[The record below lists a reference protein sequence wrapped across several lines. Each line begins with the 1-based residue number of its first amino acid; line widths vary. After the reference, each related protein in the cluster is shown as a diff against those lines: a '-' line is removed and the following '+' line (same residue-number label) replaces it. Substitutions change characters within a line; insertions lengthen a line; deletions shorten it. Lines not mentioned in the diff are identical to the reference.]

1 MVLATLTCSCI
12 VEGILPN
19 RKAFLLALQPCHL
32 ILVPFC
38 NLGFKPQ
45 FLTKTKTSRPGTGT
59 LSLGKWVL
67 KCSRCIILN
76 LIFSFSPGR
85 KFEEEQRKAFQNE
98 TLVPESSMHF
108 AGTRRIYSYPMA
120 IDLVGKWRKGGTNWQ
135 LHFALRPRK
144 IEPRKIPRIQACF
157 FQCGKFVIRYHLHF
171 AYIES

>member
-67 KCSRCIILN
+67 KYSRCIIFIFFFFTYSKSN
-76 LIFSFSPGR
+76 LLLFTRTKVWGR
-85 KFEEEQRKAFQNE
+85 TEKSIPKWDAC
-98 TLVPESSMHF
+98 
-108 AGTRRIYSYPMA
+108 TR
-120 IDLVGKWRKGGTNWQ
+120 VF
-135 LHFALRPRK
+135 HALRWNKANLFLPNGYWLGWEMTKRWDQLTTPFCSATTENWTQK
-144 IEPRKIPRIQACF
+144 NSANTSLFLPVR
-157 FQCGKFVIRYHLHF
+157 
-171 AYIES
+171 